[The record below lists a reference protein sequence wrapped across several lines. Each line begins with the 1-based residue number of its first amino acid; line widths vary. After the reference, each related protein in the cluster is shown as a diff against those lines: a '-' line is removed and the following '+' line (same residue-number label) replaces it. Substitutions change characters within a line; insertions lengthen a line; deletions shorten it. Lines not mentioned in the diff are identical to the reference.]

1 MAPLRVPAHETKASC
16 WWSLTAAVA
25 AARLRD
31 ALPAVSSGPRAG
43 TGPRG
48 MWHHTTP
55 LLSEPEH
62 PVFLTEA
69 PDLHGKPRKH
79 GTNHAR
85 DAARARGDTG
95 SVVFVP
101 ENIPSFSRNVQ
112 RARHI
117 RGDSS
122 V

>member
-1 MAPLRVPAHETKASC
+1 MAPLRVPAHKTKASC
-16 WWSLTAAVA
+16 GWSLTAAVV

-55 LLSEPEH
+55 FLSEPEH

-69 PDLHGKPRKH
+69 PDTQPRPH
-79 GTNHAR
+79 
-85 DAARARGDTG
+85 DADH
-95 SVVFVP
+95 V
-101 ENIPSFSRNVQ
+101 RNVQ
-112 RARHI
+112 RARHK

-122 V
+122 CV